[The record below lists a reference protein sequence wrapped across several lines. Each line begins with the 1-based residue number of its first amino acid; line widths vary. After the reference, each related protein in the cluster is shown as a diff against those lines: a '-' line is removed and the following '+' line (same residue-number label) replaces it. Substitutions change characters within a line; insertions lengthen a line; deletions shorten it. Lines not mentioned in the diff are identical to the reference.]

1 MAGRTDLEQLV
12 YQMSTDIRALERQ
25 NKRALSVVD
34 GTSKKIEARYERQ
47 SRMVST
53 ALERT
58 AIVAGTVSAAL
69 SAQQVLAYADS
80 WTSGANALGAAGVS
94 MARVAEVQ
102 GQLVDLANETRTS
115 TEATIGLYTRLSI
128 ATAEL
133 GMSEADTL
141 RMTELLNKTFQAS
154 GASASEASSAALQ
167 LSQALA
173 SGVLQGDELRS
184 LRENA
189 PLLAL
194 AIADA
199 MGVSIGALKELGA
212 EGKITADVVSKAI
225 LGAGDQIEAR
235 FASTSMTVGQALQ
248 VLNNQL
254 GRYIG
259 ESDSGM
265 SATQRGAQAIELL
278 AMNLDKVIP
287 ALTVLATLVG
297 GRYAVAMA
305 AAAVRTG
312 FATVETIR
320 YQAALLT
327 LQARQ
332 TGATV
337 AQVGLNAAMTANP
350 VGLVIT
356 AVAGLAAGLY
366 LLNRRY
372 SESVAIQREIDTTAT
387 NAAKALD
394 EYEQAAMDAANA
406 TGKNAAE
413 ARQNAAAMRQE
424 AIDAI
429 RSAQALRERTA
440 AMAAQRRTEAQEA
453 EARFFRSM
461 DGGKGAVEARG
472 GQLAAAQA
480 AARTAER
487 LAAEAQSELDASK
500 ARLAQIETRARDGSY
515 VREASASTSDRGSGD
530 SAQRDAERIAAR
542 RAELD
547 LELATAA
554 ARASGDE
561 AAIKAAEER
570 AQLAQL
576 EAQYRDAGYEDARA
590 RAIEHLAHLNQ
601 AVALTEER
609 EAAEK
614 EVDRILEGRDR
625 QLEREARLRQLLN
638 DQLMDQLGLEAELAR
653 LSGDEGALRDAERR
667 IWLEERANELLRL
680 RLAMTMEEARAK
692 AEGEL
697 GQLDEA
703 DAKGRFKD
711 FIVSTGGDFGDMV
724 EEAGARFKRRALEG
738 LADALWSIVSRA
750 FQATGNGGGGPD
762 WIKAAGDFLGGLG
775 RRQNGG
781 GAQAKRPII
790 VGEKRAEVFV
800 PSVSGTILPSVAALG
815 KSGGVAS
822 RAPVIQQT
830 LIAHLQG
837 AVVAAD
843 LVAELKAH
851 GAQMAGA
858 AAAEAHGRAKSEIP
872 AEMALAKRYSRR

>member
-25 NKRALSVVD
+25 NKRALAVVT
-34 GTSKKIEARYERQ
+34 GTSNKIEERYNRQ
-47 SRMVST
+47 SKMVSA
-53 ALERT
+53 ALART
-58 AIVAGTVSAAL
+58 AVVAGTLTAAL
-69 SAQQVLAYADS
+69 SAQQVLNYADS
-80 WTSGANALGAAGVS
+80 WTTGANALGAAGVS

-102 GQLVDLANETRTS
+102 SQLVDLANETRTS

-128 ATAEL
+128 ATDQL
-133 GMSEADTL
+133 GLSQADTM

-154 GASASEASSAALQ
+154 GASQSEAASAALQ

-199 MGVSIGALKELGA
+199 MGVGIGALKELGA
-212 EGKITADVVSKAI
+212 EGKITAEVVSKAI

-235 FASTSMTVGQALQ
+235 FAATSMTVGQALQ

-265 SATQRGAQAIELL
+265 SATERGAQAINLL

-297 GRYAVAMA
+297 GRYAIAMA

-320 YQAALLT
+320 YQAALIA

-332 TGATV
+332 TGATG
-337 AQVGLNAAMTANP
+337 AQVALNAAMAANP
-350 VGLVIT
+350 VGLAIT
-356 AVAGLAAGLY
+356 LVAGLAAGTY

-372 SESVAIQREIDTTAT
+372 SETVAIQRQLDASAT

-394 EYEQAAMDAANA
+394 EYEQAATDAANA
-406 TGKNAAE
+406 TGKNASE
-413 ARQNAAAMRQE
+413 ARKNAAAMRQE
-424 AIDAI
+424 ALDAI
-429 RSAQALRERTA
+429 KSAQALRERTA
-440 AMAAQRRTEAQEA
+440 ALAAQRRTEAQEA

-472 GQLAAAQA
+472 GELAAAQA

-487 LAAEAQSELDASK
+487 LATEAQADLTTAN
-500 ARLAQIETRARDGSY
+500 ARFAEIERRARDGSY
-515 VREASASTSDRGSGD
+515 VREVSVSAGEGSGD
-530 SAQRDAERIAAR
+530 EARREAERLAAR
-542 RAELD
+542 QAELE
-547 LELATAA
+547 LEHDIAA

-570 AQLAQL
+570 AKLAEL
-576 EAQYRDAGYEDARA
+576 EATFREAGYADARE
-590 RAIEHLAHLNQ
+590 RAMAELALLNR
-601 AVALTEER
+601 AEVLAEER

-614 EVDRILEGRDR
+614 EVDRILAGRDR
-625 QLEREARLRQLLN
+625 QLEREADYRQLMN

-653 LSGDEGALRDAERR
+653 LAGDEGALRIAERR
-667 IWLEERANELLRL
+667 IWLEERTNEILRL
-680 RLAMTMEEARAK
+680 RRDLTKEAARAQ

-697 GQLDEA
+697 EQLDGAE
-703 DAKGRFKD
+703 AKGRFRD

-724 EEAGARFKRRALEG
+724 EEAGNRFKRRALEG
-738 LADALWSIVSRA
+738 LADALWAIVSQA
-750 FQATGNGGGGPD
+750 FAATENGGGASG
-762 WIKAAGDFLGGLG
+762 WIKAASDFLGGLG

-781 GAQAKRPII
+781 SASAKRPII
-790 VGEKRAEVFV
+790 VGEKRPEVFV
-800 PSVSGTILPSVAALG
+800 PSVSGTILPSVSALG
-815 KSGGVAS
+815 QSGGVAG
-822 RAPVIQQT
+822 RAPVIHQT
-830 LIAHLQG
+830 LIAHMQG
-837 AVVAAD
+837 AVLAEG
-843 LVAELKAH
+843 LVAELRE
-851 GAQMAGA
+851 AGA
-858 AAAEAHGRAKSEIP
+858 AQAAEFSGAAYRQARADTAADLTLRRRYGR
-872 AEMALAKRYSRR
+872 